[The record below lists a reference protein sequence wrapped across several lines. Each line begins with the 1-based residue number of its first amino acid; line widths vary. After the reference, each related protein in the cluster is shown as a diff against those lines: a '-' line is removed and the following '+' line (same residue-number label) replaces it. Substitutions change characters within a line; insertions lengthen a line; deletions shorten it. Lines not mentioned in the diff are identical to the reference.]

1 MLPDPQTFAAFDG
14 QRIAYRELGAGRPVI
29 LLHGLFSHAE
39 MNWLRFGAAAVV
51 AAAGFRVILPDFRAH
66 GSSAAPHDPA
76 AYPPDVLALDIEA
89 LVTHLGLSDFD
100 LGGYSLG
107 ARTAVR
113 LLARGMRPRRAV
125 LGGMG
130 LSGIV
135 GSAQRA
141 AWFLHV
147 IANRDSFER
156 GTPGWMAAQFMKTN
170 HIDGDAVAQV
180 LHAQLPTP
188 IEVVRTLTT
197 PALVVCGA
205 DDHDNGSAAELAAAL
220 PNARYVEVPGNHMSA
235 VTMPELGTAIV
246 EFLASPAAPSDA
258 PPTIP

>member
-1 MLPDPQTFAAFDG
+1 MTPTPQAFASFDG
-14 QRIAYRELGAGRPVI
+14 QSIAYRELGAGRPVI

-39 MNWLRFGAAAVV
+39 MNWLRFGAAVAV

-66 GSSAAPHDPA
+66 GGSAAPHDPA

-89 LVTHLGLSDFD
+89 LVAHLGLSEFD

-113 LLARGMRPRRAV
+113 LLARGMRPRRVV

-135 GSAQRA
+135 GSAARA
-141 AWFLHV
+141 DWFLHV

-170 HIDGDAVAQV
+170 HIDGDAVANV

-188 IEVVRTLTT
+188 LDIVRTLDT

-205 DDHDNGSAAELAAAL
+205 DDHDNGSAPELAAAL
-220 PNARYVEVPGNHMSA
+220 PNARYAEVPGNHMSA
-235 VTMPELGTAIV
+235 VTMPELGTAIAA
-246 EFLASPAAPSDA
+246 FLATPAVPSDA
-258 PPTIP
+258 PPTTP

>member
-1 MLPDPQTFAAFDG
+1 MPDSQTFASFDG
-14 QRIAYRELGAGRPVI
+14 RHIAWRELGTGRPVI
-29 LLHGLFSHAE
+29 LLHGLFSHAD
-39 MNWLRFGAAAVV
+39 MNWLRFGEAAAV
-51 AAAGFRVILPDFRAH
+51 AAAGFRVIMPDFRAH
-66 GSSAAPHDPA
+66 GASAAPHEPA

-89 LVTHLGLSDFD
+89 LVAHLGLTGFD

-135 GSAQRA
+135 GSAQRS

-170 HIDGDAVAQV
+170 HIDGDAVAHV
-180 LHAQLPTP
+180 LYAQLPTP
-188 IEVVRTLTT
+188 VEVVRTLDV
-197 PALVVCGA
+197 PALVVCGV
-205 DDHDNGSAAELAAAL
+205 DDHDNGSAPELAAAL
-220 PNARYVEVPGNHMSA
+220 PEACYVEVPGNHMSA
-235 VTMPELGTAIV
+235 VTMPDLGAAIAV
-246 EFLASPAAPSDA
+246 FLAA
-258 PPTIP
+258 